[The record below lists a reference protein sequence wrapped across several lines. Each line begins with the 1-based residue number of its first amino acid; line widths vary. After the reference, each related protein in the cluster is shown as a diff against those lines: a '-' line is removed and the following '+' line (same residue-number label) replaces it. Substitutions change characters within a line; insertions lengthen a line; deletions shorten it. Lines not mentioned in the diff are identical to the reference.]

1 MTGVKERFATVC
13 FDPLVADLEQAL
25 TYRLP
30 PHLAAVAEPGM
41 RAVVPLGPRRLEG
54 LIIEISDESGL
65 PPGTRLRD
73 VSDLVDK
80 EPVLSPLQLDLGR
93 WLASTYMC
101 TVGEAFRLL
110 LPPGARRDAKRVY
123 ALAAHLGHAPE
134 DVLAHGRSA
143 AETEMLMLLLEH
155 GPQPLPTLLRR
166 AGVSRE
172 RARALQEAA
181 ESLRRRGIVIGEAV
195 FGQRVQPLM
204 QQLYELACSRDEAAA
219 AAAQA
224 EARAP
229 RQAAVL
235 RALQEHPDG
244 LTAKA
249 LISAGGSAQAAQAL
263 ERKGLV
269 RRKLHEVRR
278 RPAQS
283 AAAGHWQAV
292 SAAEPPP
299 LTGPQQEALAEI
311 KRRLALPQPGTC
323 LLYGVTGSG
332 KTEVYLHAIAAVL
345 EQGRQALVLV
355 PEIALT
361 PQMIGRFRARFGAQ
375 VAVLHSAL
383 GTGERFDEWRHV
395 QAGEASIVVGAR
407 SAVFAPFTNLGLI
420 VLDEEHETSYKQD
433 ESPRYHARDVA
444 AWLAERHGALLML
457 GSATPALETFT
468 RARQGEI
475 GLLRLPE
482 RVAGQAL
489 PDMTLVDLRAELQA
503 GHRGVIS
510 RALRASLARCLE
522 AGGQAILFLNRRG
535 YSTFVLCRTCG
546 HTVSCPD
553 CELALT
559 YHQGQT
565 HLTCH
570 WCGHTEPA
578 PQTCPAC
585 GSQAIRYFGAGTQRV
600 EEELQALFPA
610 VPMARLDVDTT
621 RRKGAHEEILAAFG
635 RGETRVLIG
644 TQMVAKGLDFPGVTL
659 VGVIAADTA
668 LHFPDFRA
676 AERTF
681 QLLTQVAGR
690 SGRGRA
696 AGHVVIQTYNPEHY
710 AIAEACRHDYEAFYA
725 QESEIRRELGYP
737 PWAELIKFVVSAA
750 DAGAAVEEAGR
761 LAAALRR
768 AGDPAAVLG
777 PVAAPLARLR
787 GQYRQQLLLR
797 GRERAELRR
806 QAERGLACWRDE
818 ERPVRQAADVRVTV
832 DVGPQSML

>member
-1 MTGVKERFATVC
+1 MSEVGERFATVC
-13 FDPLVADLEQAL
+13 FDPLVADIDRNL

-30 PHLAAVAEPGM
+30 PALSRTARPGM
-41 RAVVPLGPRRLEG
+41 RALVPLGPRRLEG
-54 LIIEISDESGL
+54 LIIDIRSDCGL
-65 PPGTRLRD
+65 PPGTRIRD
-73 VSDLVDK
+73 VARLVDAA
-80 EPVLSPLQLDLGR
+80 PVLSPLQLELGK
-93 WLASTYMC
+93 WLAHTYLC
-101 TVGEAFRLL
+101 SEGEAFRLL
-110 LPPGARRDAKRVY
+110 LPPGARRDARRLY
-123 ALAAHLGHAPE
+123 ALAADWAQRD
-134 DVLAHGRSA
+134 DVLVAARSG
-143 AETEMLMLLLEH
+143 AEATVLTLLVQH
-155 GPQPLPTLLRR
+155 GPMALPQLLRR
-166 AGVSRE
+166 ADARQE
-172 RARALQEAA
+172 RARALQGAA
-181 ESLRRRGIVIGEAV
+181 ESLRRRGILVGETV
-195 FGQRVQPLM
+195 FGERVQPLT
-204 QQLYELACSRDEAAA
+204 QVVYELACGEAEAAA
-219 AAAQA
+219 AAAQVS
-224 EARAP
+224 ARAP

-235 RALQEHPDG
+235 EALRQHPGGLSARAL
-244 LTAKA
+244 A
-249 LISAGGSAQAAQAL
+249 SAGGSPEAARAL
-263 ERKGLV
+263 VKKGLV
-269 RRKLHEVRR
+269 RQKREEVRR
-278 RPAQS
+278 RAAQSGAAQHWHATAAAKAPVLTPAQQ
-283 AAAGHWQAV
+283 AALD
-292 SAAEPPP
+292 E
-299 LTGPQQEALAEI
+299 L
-311 KRRLALPQPGTC
+311 KRRLKQPQPGTC

-332 KTEVYLHAIAAVL
+332 KTEVYLHAIAEAL
-345 EQGRQALVLV
+345 AAGRQALVLV

-361 PQMIGRFRARFGAQ
+361 PQMIGRFRARFGDQ

-383 GTGERFDEWRHV
+383 GSGERFDEWRQV
-395 QAGEASIVVGAR
+395 QAGDARIVVGAR
-407 SAVFAPFTNLGLI
+407 SAVFAPFTDLGLI

-444 AWLAERHGALLML
+444 AWLAERHGALLVL

-468 RARQGEI
+468 RAQQGKI

-489 PDMTLVDLRAELQA
+489 PEITLVDLRAELQA
-503 GHRGVIS
+503 GHRSVIS
-510 RALRASLARCLE
+510 RALRASLARCL
-522 AGGQAILFLNRRG
+522 AANGQAILFLNRRG

-546 HTVSCPD
+546 YTVACPD

-559 YHQGQT
+559 YHHGQT
-565 HLTCH
+565 NLTCH
-570 WCGHTEPA
+570 WCGHAEPA

-585 GSQAIRYFGAGTQRV
+585 DSKAIRYFGAGTQRV
-600 EEELQALFPA
+600 EEELRALFPA
-610 VPMARLDVDTT
+610 APIARLDVDTT

-690 SGRGRA
+690 SGRGQA

-750 DAGAAVEEAGR
+750 DSVAALEEAEL
-761 LAAALRR
+761 LATTLRHT
-768 AGDPAAVLG
+768 GDPAAVLG

-787 GQYRQQLLLR
+787 GQYRQHVLLR
-797 GRERAELRR
+797 GRDRPALRDQAEQALTAWQAASRPAR
-806 QAERGLACWRDE
+806 QAH
-818 ERPVRQAADVRVTV
+818 DVRVTV